1 MLSDKNFTYY
11 QPQAYYDD
19 GTNVEY
25 PGMPE

>member
-1 MLSDKNFTYY
+1 MLSKLSFAYY
-11 QPQAYYDD
+11 QPDRYYDD